1 MGKLRGDDEIM
12 CGYHGICYD
21 PDGRATFMPAQET
34 INPSA
39 TVHSFPA
46 VERHRY
52 VCIWPGDPA
61 DRKSTRLNSSHANTS
76 YAVFCLKT
84 TNTRSTLPVT
94 ECPTVATHPPSGR
107 DDGCGAGAV
116 SR

>member
-21 PDGRATFMPAQET
+21 ADGRATFMPAQDT

-39 TVHSFPA
+39 TVHSYPV

-52 VCIWPGDPA
+52 AWVWPGDPA
-61 DRKSTRLNSSHANTS
+61 LADPA
-76 YAVFCLKT
+76 
-84 TNTRSTLPVT
+84 TRSRTCT
-94 ECPTVATHPPSGR
+94 GTTTPTGRATARRSTST
-107 DDGCGAGAV
+107 AAT
-116 SR
+116 S